1 MHYDLTDVECSVGNL
16 CAKNDRRVMSGI
28 PAAKTLPKQQRVARC
43 TSYEEY
49 RMQYIDYR
57 SIPGLAIHSR
67 VCRRLTIHRSS
78 LSMNRMCLVHCPLIL
93 FLDGLLHAHWRNIML
108 ATALTSIA
116 DPLSPLAPPPAN
128 RPMRLD
134 ILAHRLI
141 TSIVRSYNSKQ
152 HVFWEGDPA
161 FHVYKIE
168 AGHVCIYRMIP
179 KGRRQVI
186 DFAYP
191 GDVIGLGALN
201 EHSANAQATTKT
213 RVRCVPISVFHDAVR
228 QDSRLG
234 LQLYE
239 AVSRELVTARELLC
253 TISQRSAG
261 ERLAAFLIAL
271 SRRNQR
277 YGEGPTAI
285 RLPMTRGDIADFLG
299 LTIETVSRTFTKFRM
314 EGLIDLQQS
323 VLVTIRD
330 AHALADLAE
339 GQHRVGT

>member
-1 MHYDLTDVECSVGNL
+1 
-16 CAKNDRRVMSGI
+16 
-28 PAAKTLPKQQRVARC
+28 
-43 TSYEEY
+43 
-49 RMQYIDYR
+49 
-57 SIPGLAIHSR
+57 
-67 VCRRLTIHRSS
+67 
-78 LSMNRMCLVHCPLIL
+78 
-93 FLDGLLHAHWRNIML
+93 ML
-108 ATALTSIA
+108 ATTLTSMA
-116 DPLSPLAPPPAN
+116 APLSPLTRPPAN

-141 TSIVRSYNSKQ
+141 TSVVRSYDGKQ

-161 FHVYKIE
+161 SHVYKIE
-168 AGHVCIYRMIP
+168 TGHVCVYRMMSE
-179 KGRRQVI
+179 GRRQVI

-213 RVRCVPISVFHDAVR
+213 RVRCVPIAVLHEAVR
-228 QDSRLG
+228 QDSHLG

-277 YGEGPTAI
+277 CGEDPNAI
-285 RLPMTRGDIADFLG
+285 LLPMTRNDIADFLG

-314 EGLIDLQQS
+314 RGLIELEQS
-323 VLVTIRD
+323 VQVTIRD
-330 AHALADLAE
+330 AHAVLELAE
-339 GQHRVGT
+339 GEHVHDDVGCRGRSRHGRERPRRYVPTAT